1 MKDEDSRK
9 RSKNETGSYT
19 RLWSLYVLEDKY
31 HANVIK
37 NILEYNEKYQAF
49 LRTQK
54 ELGVEIVGYVRKSSC
69 DKNEQNRIRV
79 IKRMVDNLRSRS
91 IVDKVFVSKTSNA
104 NQPFHKRD
112 INADTMEET
121 DGTTTDFIEFLNATK
136 KKVILV
142 VLDYAGLTTNVE
154 DLKEFLS
161 EQRNITKIIV
171 DRLPI
176 TTEVEIFETE
186 LLLQD
191 PKAIKKFDCRTRP
204 IQRSL

>member
-31 HANVIK
+31 HANVLQ
-37 NILEYNEKYQAF
+37 NILQYNEKYQGY
-49 LRTQK
+49 LKEQK
-54 ELGVEIVGYVRKSSC
+54 KLGVEIVGYVRKSPC
-69 DKNEQNRIRV
+69 GKDEDNRTRLIQ
-79 IKRMVDNLRSRS
+79 KMVHNLRNRS
-91 IVDKVFVSKTSNA
+91 IVDKVFVSKTSDA
-104 NQPFHKRD
+104 DQPFHKRD
-112 INADTMEET
+112 INADTIEET

-136 KKVILV
+136 KEVILV

>member
-154 DLKEFLS
+154 DLKEFL
-161 EQRNITKIIV
+161 R
-171 DRLPI
+171 
-176 TTEVEIFETE
+176 
-186 LLLQD
+186 
-191 PKAIKKFDCRTRP
+191 
-204 IQRSL
+204 